1 MRRSQWSNAWICG
14 LRQTTDK
21 RREFNI
27 PTTGTSSTL
36 GGRGAASMDTVD
48 IDIGL
53 RVERA
58 VVAAVGV
65 WAAEWRLVIDVED
78 EEWGRRKVI

>member
-1 MRRSQWSNAWICG
+1 
-14 LRQTTDK
+14 
-21 RREFNI
+21 
-27 PTTGTSSTL
+27 
-36 GGRGAASMDTVD
+36 MDTVD

-65 WAAEWRLVIDVED
+65 WAAEWRLVIEVED
-78 EEWGRRKVI
+78 DERGRREET

>member
-1 MRRSQWSNAWICG
+1 MRRSHWSNAWICG
-14 LRQTTDK
+14 LGQTTDK
-21 RREFNI
+21 RRDFNI
-27 PTTGTSSTL
+27 PTTGTGSTL
-36 GGRGAASMDTVD
+36 GECGAALMDTVD

-58 VVAAVGV
+58 VVAAVSV

-78 EEWGRRKVI
+78 EEWGRRKVT

>member
-1 MRRSQWSNAWICG
+1 MVHARR
-14 LRQTTDK
+14 RQTTNDK
-21 RREFNI
+21 RREFNV
-27 PTTGTSSTL
+27 PTTGPGSTL
-36 GGRGAASMDTVD
+36 GERDAAVMDTVD

-65 WAAEWRLVIDVED
+65 WAAEWRLVIEVED
-78 EEWGRRKVI
+78 DERGRREVT